1 MIRVIATAVCVLLT
15 LSLTGQ
21 KQRKQ
26 TVVLYDGSRI
36 SGTIVG
42 DFSDYLDIKVMT
54 PQIIRIGKSQI
65 SSLEASAYPVKKNLK
80 TEGYYIQLSASVLIG
95 KDSTGMLSSNSFHF
109 SNGYQFRN
117 GIVVGIG
124 TGLEKMDVTIVPL
137 YVDFRYYPLSTRI
150 SPYAW
155 IKSGYGFTTTD
166 KPYSNTNYSEPW
178 GESEGGFL
186 FSAGAG
192 IALFTWQRAAINIGV
207 GYRYQKISLSRDEYW
222 WGGNSVRET
231 VTQFNRLELQLGFI
245 FR

>member
-1 MIRVIATAVCVLLT
+1 MIRIIATAVCVLLT

-21 KQRKQ
+21 KQRNQ

-42 DFSDYLDIKVMT
+42 DSADYLDIKVMT

-65 SSLEASAYPVKKNLK
+65 SSLEASVYPAKKNLK
-80 TEGYYIQLSASVLIG
+80 TEGYYIQIAASVLTG
-95 KDSTGMLSSNSFHF
+95 KDSTGSLSGNSFHF

-117 GIVVGIG
+117 GIVAGIG
-124 TGLEKMDVTIVPL
+124 TGMEKMNVTIVPL
-137 YVDFRYYPLSTRI
+137 YVEFRYYPLSTKI

-155 IKSGYGFTTTD
+155 IKSGYGFATTD
-166 KPYSNTNYSEPW
+166 VPYTNYLEPW

-186 FSAGAG
+186 FGAGAG
-192 IALFTWQRAAINIGV
+192 VALFTWQRAAINIGI

-222 WGGNSVRET
+222 WGGSSVRET
-231 VTQFNRLELQLGFI
+231 VTQFNRLELQVGFI

>member
-1 MIRVIATAVCVLLT
+1 MIRIIATAVCVLLT

-21 KQRKQ
+21 RQRKQ

-42 DFSDYLDIKVMT
+42 DSSDYLNIKVMT

-80 TEGYYIQLSASVLIG
+80 TEGYYIQLSASVLTG
-95 KDSTGMLSSNSFHF
+95 KDSTGFLSGNSFHF

-124 TGLEKMDVTIVPL
+124 TGLEKMNVTIVPL
-137 YVDFRYYPLSTRI
+137 YADFRYYPLSTRI

-155 IKSGYGFTTTD
+155 IKSGYGFATTD
-166 KPYSNTNYSEPW
+166 IPYTNYNEPW

-186 FSAGAG
+186 FGAGAG
-192 IALFTWQRAAINIGV
+192 IALFTWQRAAINIGI
-207 GYRYQKISLSRDEYW
+207 GYRYQKISLSHDEYW

-231 VTQFNRLELQLGFI
+231 VTQFNRLELQVGFM

>member
-1 MIRVIATAVCVLLT
+1 MIRIFATAVCVLLT

-21 KQRKQ
+21 KQRNQ

-42 DFSDYLDIKVMT
+42 DSADYLDIKVVT
-54 PQIIRIGKSQI
+54 PQVIRIGKSQV
-65 SSLEASAYPVKKNLK
+65 SSLEAISYPVKKTLK
-80 TEGYYIQLSASVLIG
+80 TGGYYIQISASVLAG
-95 KDSTGMLSSNSFHF
+95 KDSTGSLSGNSFHF

-117 GIVVGIG
+117 GVVAGIG

-137 YVDFRYYPLSTRI
+137 YVDLRYYPLSTRI

-166 KPYSNTNYSEPW
+166 KPYTNYTEPW

-192 IALFTWQRAAINIGV
+192 IALFTWQRAAINIGI
-207 GYRYQKISLSRDEYW
+207 GYRYQKISLSHDEYW

-231 VTQFNRLELQLGFI
+231 VTQFNRLELQVGFI